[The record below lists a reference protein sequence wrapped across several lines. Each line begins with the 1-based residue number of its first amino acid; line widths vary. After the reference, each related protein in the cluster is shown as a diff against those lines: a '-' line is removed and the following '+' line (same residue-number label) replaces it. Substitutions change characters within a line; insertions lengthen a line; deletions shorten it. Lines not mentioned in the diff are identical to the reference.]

1 MSGTGP
7 TFGDR
12 IEQRAR
18 FSLSPSRRI
27 PSSTIN
33 LREDGGVTSRRWCGL
48 SSSFHVS
55 QPSYCPRV
63 VDDAMNEHS
72 YGPRTTSRT
81 FLALAPHGGSFVTL
95 IAWRKVPRIPSQ
107 LTIESVINET
117 ATNGLAR
124 KVTRAKRRDCL
135 ARNAFLM
142 PPLAR
147 LLQQDAKQAFL
158 HATIQFSFFA
168 VRFVRATIRSCETSF
183 VLLLPA
189 PLCKFDPNA
198 IRDLHFGSVGYR
210 GRMMMMM
217 MMTVPRRVNA
227 IPIVRNLIDDAK

>member
-1 MSGTGP
+1 MVWSLLQFP
-7 TFGDR
+7 CISTFVLSEGRRRRDER
-12 IEQRAR
+12 TLLRAQNDESHVPR
-18 FSLSPSRRI
+18 AGSTRRLI
-27 PSSTIN
+27 CHSNCMAQSS
-33 LREDGGVTSRRWCGL
+33 
-48 SSSFHVS
+48 
-55 QPSYCPRV
+55 
-63 VDDAMNEHS
+63 
-72 YGPRTTSRT
+72 
-81 FLALAPHGGSFVTL
+81 
-95 IAWRKVPRIPSQ
+95 PRIPSP

-124 KVTRAKRRDCL
+124 KVTRAKRRDCP

-158 HATIQFSFFA
+158 HAKIQFSFFA

-217 MMTVPRRVNA
+217 MTVPRRVNA